1 MKAKELCRF
10 IKSFNPFEIMWM
22 LCVAWLPDLRNY
34 NLGVYGPYV
43 MLITVLAML
52 INTVY
57 GFAKWLIYIK
67 QKKNGIL
74 SSPGKA

>member
-1 MKAKELCRF
+1 M
-10 IKSFNPFEIMWM
+10 
-22 LCVAWLPDLRNY
+22 
-34 NLGVYGPYV
+34 GHYV

-67 QKKNGIL
+67 QKKNVIL